1 MSLTCTTKGS
11 MNFISVILFA
21 ACVLLV
27 TGNAVFAY
35 PYLMLDANPATYVSV
50 PEESIVTTSMVFT
63 TYALVNSK
71 KKAFDLNGDF
81 YLSVSIVP
89 QLPQTDPLPDIGSF
103 VVDGVVID
111 IASMLY
117 GNPPAEVDL
126 KNKDLPGH
134 GMFDTYYFEHKFK
147 LGPEFTTALYNSQ
160 DNPGGPGPIVADG
173 PLYYKAFEVDAS
185 GLISGNNLHIDL
197 YTLTTKKGELVIGDF
212 APFSHDVDVLT
223 SPAPGAVLLGMLGL
237 GVAGLKLRKFA

>member
-1 MSLTCTTKGS
+1 MSQTCTTKGS

-35 PYLMLDANPATYVSV
+35 PYLMLDANPVTYVSV
-50 PEESIVTTSMVFT
+50 PEESIVTTSMMFT

-103 VVDGVVID
+103 VVDDVVID

-117 GNPPAEVDL
+117 GNPPAEVEL

-134 GMFDTYYFEHKFK
+134 GTFNTYYWEHKFK

-173 PLYYKAFEVDAS
+173 PLYYKAFEFDAS
-185 GLISGNNLHIDL
+185 GLVSGNNLHIDL

-212 APFSHDVDVLT
+212 APFSHDVLT
-223 SPAPGAVLLGMLGL
+223 TPVPGAVLLGMLGL